1 MFCWSCTFRIFSLLF
16 SSNRFLILVRQ
27 TNNGVFSYPRICSQ
41 IHQSYTYSSLLSVV
55 SRQETD
61 PHCQEY
67 WFSTRKTPSIG
78 TYFLY
83 TSEVFSTDNKVCE
96 KNSHSSHTQVQEGS
110 SCARP
115 VLRVLLKQNPS
126 LSFPRV
132 NSHRHT
138 DAELISLAI
147 QPILLRSKVTVS
159 KSCQF
164 KPSSVPL
171 R

>member
-1 MFCWSCTFRIFSLLF
+1 
-16 SSNRFLILVRQ
+16 
-27 TNNGVFSYPRICSQ
+27 
-41 IHQSYTYSSLLSVV
+41 
-55 SRQETD
+55 
-61 PHCQEY
+61 
-67 WFSTRKTPSIG
+67 
-78 TYFLY
+78 
-83 TSEVFSTDNKVCE
+83 
-96 KNSHSSHTQVQEGS
+96 
-110 SCARP
+110 
-115 VLRVLLKQNPS
+115 
-126 LSFPRV
+126 V